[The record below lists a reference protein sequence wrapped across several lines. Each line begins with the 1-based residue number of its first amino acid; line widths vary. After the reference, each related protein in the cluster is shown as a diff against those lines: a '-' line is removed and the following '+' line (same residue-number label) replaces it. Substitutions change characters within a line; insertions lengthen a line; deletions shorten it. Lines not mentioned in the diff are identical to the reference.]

1 MKFFRNCFFRTVIEY
16 RARQREIIGSAVD
29 IGIVSRE
36 VSSQLIDDS
45 LWLLRTR
52 CRVEKYEIRMG
63 PEYGEIL
70 AIHMPPSVVIEDGES
85 RQNLNITEV
94 LT

>member
-1 MKFFRNCFFRTVIEY
+1 MKFFRNGFFRTVIEY

-45 LWLLRTR
+45 LWLLSTR
-52 CRVEKYEIRMG
+52 CRIEKYEIRMG
-63 PEYGEIL
+63 PEYGEIM
-70 AIHMPPSVVIEDGES
+70 AIHTPECSDRGW
-85 RQNLNITEV
+85 
-94 LT
+94 